1 MASTTKRAVVTGS
14 GGFIG
19 KVLVSSLKQSGFS
32 VIEIDLEHGI
42 DITESQS
49 LDEVFNE
56 FKTGDIDIAVHLA
69 ARMFVPLSW
78 KNPVD
83 TYRVNV
89 MGTLNLIE
97 QCRKLDIN
105 KFIFASSY
113 IYGQPEYLPI
123 DEKHPVKPGN
133 PYAHSK
139 YIAEKMCRAYQKD
152 FGLKCII
159 LRPFNIYGP
168 GQNPDFLIPTII
180 NQLNSDKIE
189 LMDPVPK
196 RDYLFISD
204 MISAYH
210 KAIDYEGSDFELFNI
225 GYGESYSVSEISD
238 LVLELSGSSIPV
250 VFSGEKRQSEIS
262 DTVADISHAK
272 QELNWSPEVSIKE
285 GIKATIHGV

>member
-89 MGTLNLIE
+89 MGTLNLLE